1 MRNKILRA
9 LGLCIILGTVQCKD
23 ADDQREEWNDGIEK
37 EFSKE
42 MADVEDIIRTEFLP
56 QYGDNAANVESILIS
71 PDSLKINPDGNYGD
85 DMDFNEDLEIK
96 SLRGKLWQLDV
107 RFDAKKMGLEDY
119 DVRCSY
125 EISYTPGPEGTKVKP
140 LGIDPGRYNLKS
152 GEYEDLHN
160 GCKAKLY
167 LTDKDKENRFL
178 ENLDWMK
185 LTVDSINVLHTED
198 LELSDRNKGYPY
210 SASAVQNYMNS
221 CLEQAGQTYKG
232 CACGFEKLQKKF
244 NFVLFEAEEAYL
256 AKTGKP
262 SEDLQSVLEE
272 IKSGC
277 TS

>member
-1 MRNKILRA
+1 MNNKILRA

-23 ADDQREEWNDGIEK
+23 ADDQREWNDGIEK

-56 QYGDNAANVESILIS
+56 QYREMLLTSNLYSSAWL
-71 PDSLKINPDGNYGD
+71 LKINPDGNYGD

-96 SLRGKLWQLDV
+96 SLRVSYGSSMYVSMQ
-107 RFDAKKMGLEDY
+107 KMGLEDY

-210 SASAVQNYMNS
+210 SASMVQNYMNS

-262 SEDLQSVLEE
+262 SEDLQSVFEE

-277 TS
+277 TP